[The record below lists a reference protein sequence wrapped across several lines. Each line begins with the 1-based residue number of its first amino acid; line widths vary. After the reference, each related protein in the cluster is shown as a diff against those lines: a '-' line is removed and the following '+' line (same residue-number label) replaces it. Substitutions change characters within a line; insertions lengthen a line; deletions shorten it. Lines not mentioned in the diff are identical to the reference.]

1 MKRSMILILLLC
13 GISIVFAQI
22 PKSTNYKKKNDFMVA
37 VLNNPTFSLFNL
49 ISIGGLH
56 ERNTQF
62 LDESSYVKS
71 NFIIN
76 KCKEL
81 QGQYNAQIFHAIY
94 QKVSASW
101 KVFIEVQNSD
111 LSHNGMG
118 KYFMKYDMFDTS
130 APRHCPYPEL
140 KHKLSIV
147 PLRLEEY

>member
-1 MKRSMILILLLC
+1 MILILLLC

>member
-22 PKSTNYKKKNDFMVA
+22 PKSANYKKKNDFMVA
-37 VLNNPTFSLFNL
+37 VLNNPTFNLFNL

>member
-1 MKRSMILILLLC
+1 MKRIMILILLLC
-13 GISIVFAQI
+13 GISIVFAQS